1 MNKSLTS
8 HIIPT
13 LFAQPFILV
22 IYTANNDHKRTFNIE
37 IKYNDVLYI
46 KLGARRESEWGRI
59 SSKSFKLFSTHFE
72 GGVFGGDVFN
82 I

>member
-46 KLGARRESEWGRI
+46 KLGARRESEMG
-59 SSKSFKLFSTHFE
+59 KNFCEKF
-72 GGVFGGDVFN
+72 
-82 I
+82 